1 MAENKLSW
9 TELRRAL
16 ADRAG
21 VSEKDAN
28 TFLSAMNAQL
38 VEALKQDKQLKIN
51 GLGMFK
57 LQAVAPRKSVNVTTG
72 EEIIIEGYNKIAFV
86 PEAGVKELVES
97 TNMKAN
103 NENVDPI
110 QKLGEQA
117 EEIKDILGNLGQDP
131 ANESVES
138 APVEAAP
145 VVEPTFVPDPEPT
158 IVPDPEPAYVPP
170 TFSMPDPISD
180 PEPAYVPPTFS
191 IPDSTPEPEGPKDEP
206 KKKKKKESHVMRG
219 LLICLVIL
227 LLLALVGYFFFRDQI
242 GGWVDEL
249 KVRIHPVEQVEVV
262 EEEPV
267 VVEEESY
274 DYDDLS
280 PERIVAEFEEESASD
295 GEWRESDKAKYPH
308 LIATVPLHEGSR
320 LTLIALRY
328 YGSKTYWPYLFD
340 ANRDHIANP
349 NVIDAGTPIRVP
361 RLTKLQLDTTNS
373 LTRAKLD
380 RLHMEAEKAINAG
393 F

>member
-28 TFLSAMNAQL
+28 TFLNAMNAQL
-38 VEALKQDKQLKIN
+38 IEALKQDKQLKIN

-145 VVEPTFVPDPEPT
+145 VVEPT
-158 IVPDPEPAYVPP
+158 YVP
-170 TFSMPDPISD
+170 D

-191 IPDSTPEPEGPKDEP
+191 IPDPTPEPEAPKAEP
-206 KKKKKKESHVMRG
+206 KRKKKKESHFMRDT
-219 LLICLVIL
+219 LICFVIL

-242 GGWVDEL
+242 SGWVDEL
-249 KVRIHPVEQVEVV
+249 MSRIHPVEQVEVV
-262 EEEPV
+262 EAEPV
-267 VVEEESY
+267 VEEVASPKAAMYGKAVDDIRLAISLGDRFLYQRELFGQNAELMQRTLTELNELGSFDEAMSYISRFNWDTESNTY
-274 DYDDLS
+274 QQFL
-280 PERIVAEFEEESASD
+280 V
-295 GEWRESDKAKYPH
+295 
-308 LIATVPLHEGSR
+308 TLHRRFG
-320 LTLIALRY
+320 
-328 YGSKTYWPYLFD
+328 
-340 ANRDHIANP
+340 
-349 NVIDAGTPIRVP
+349 
-361 RLTKLQLDTTNS
+361 
-373 LTRAKLD
+373 
-380 RLHMEAEKAINAG
+380 
-393 F
+393 

>member
-28 TFLSAMNAQL
+28 TFLNAMNAQL

-72 EEIIIEGYNKIAFV
+72 EEIVIEGYNKIAFV

-97 TNMKAN
+97 TNMKAK

-145 VVEPTFVPDPEPT
+145 VVEPT
-158 IVPDPEPAYVPP
+158 YVPN
-170 TFSMPDPISD
+170 

-191 IPDSTPEPEGPKDEP
+191 IPEPTPEPEAPKTEP
-206 KKKKKKESHVMRG
+206 KRKKKKESHFMRDT
-219 LLICLVIL
+219 LICFVIL

-242 GGWVDEL
+242 SGWVNEL
-249 KVRIHPVEQVEVV
+249 MARIHPVEQVEVV
-262 EEEPV
+262 EAEPV
-267 VVEEESY
+267 IEEEDSY
-274 DYDDLS
+274 DYDNLT
-280 PERIVAEFEEESASD
+280 PEQIVAEYEAESASD